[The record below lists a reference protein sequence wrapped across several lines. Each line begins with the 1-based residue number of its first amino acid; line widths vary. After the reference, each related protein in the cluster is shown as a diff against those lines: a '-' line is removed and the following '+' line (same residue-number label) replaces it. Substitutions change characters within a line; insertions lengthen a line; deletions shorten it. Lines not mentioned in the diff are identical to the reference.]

1 MQSERSG
8 KQYKHLSAEERAVL
22 MVMLDAKQSLRA
34 IAARLGRAPSTLSRE
49 LARTLGTGERY
60 DASVGGARAARLRH
74 QPRKLPKL
82 GLGSVL
88 FGVVEH
94 WLREGWSPE
103 QIAGR
108 LKAQY
113 AEDLARRASHETIYT
128 ALYVLPR
135 GELRRELI
143 ACLRQS
149 RKQRRPRTRGVD
161 RRGQIPDLVEIHVR
175 PPEVEDRLIPG
186 HWEGD
191 LIKGTA
197 NRSSI
202 GTLVERSSRLVL
214 LVPMH
219 NATAQAALEGFTEAL
234 NRVPAPMRKSMT
246 YDRGKE
252 MSAHAQLTE
261 RTGVAVYFAD
271 PHSPWQR
278 GSNENTNGLLRQYLP
293 KGTDL
298 SVHSAADLE
307 AIAYKLNSRPRK
319 VLGFRT
325 PLEVYADLLLRPT
338 NADSAAPAAAVALGP

>member
-1 MQSERSG
+1 M
-8 KQYKHLSAEERAVL
+8 KH
-22 MVMLDAKQSLRA
+22 MHLDDPTQR
-34 IAARLGRAPSTLSRE
+34 
-49 LARTLGTGERY
+49 
-60 DASVGGARAARLRH
+60 V
-74 QPRKLPKL
+74 
-82 GLGSVL
+82 
-88 FGVVEH
+88 
-94 WLREGWSPE
+94 
-103 QIAGR
+103 
-108 LKAQY
+108 
-113 AEDLARRASHETIYT
+113 SHETIYT

-149 RKQRRPRTRGVD
+149 RASRRPRARGVD

-175 PPEVEDRLIPG
+175 PPEIEDRLIPG

-214 LVPMH
+214 LVPMQS
-219 NATAQAALEGFTEAL
+219 ATAQAALEGFSQAL
-234 NRVPAPMRKSMT
+234 NRVPTPMRKTMT

-252 MSAHAQLTE
+252 MGAHAQLTA

-278 GSNENTNGLLRQYLP
+278 ASNENTNGPLRQYLP

-307 AIAYKLNSRPRK
+307 AIAYRLNSRPRK

-325 PLEVYADLLLRPT
+325 PLEAYADLLRAA
-338 NADSAAPAAAVALGP
+338 NADSGPPTDTVALGP